1 MTGMERIKDKI
12 LEDAKLKAGDI
23 LDQAEQEA
31 RAILDQASLEAAQ
44 KREELL
50 EKAKADG
57 EQMYRRML
65 AVAGLE
71 GRKKLLGA
79 RQEMIDTAFSKAAE
93 KIMGLPD
100 RQYQELLEK
109 MISEAAAGYRE
120 PSEQAAGTGVSQEHI
135 EGEVMLS
142 EKDAAR
148 MDEQF
153 IGNINKGLAA
163 SGKKGTITLSDK
175 RIRTAGG
182 FILKIGDMEINST
195 FEILFGMLRTELE
208 SDVVSILFGS

>member
-109 MISEAAAGYRE
+109 NDLRGRGRIQRAFRTGCRHRCFAGVHRRRGHAE
-120 PSEQAAGTGVSQEHI
+120 
-135 EGEVMLS
+135 
-142 EKDAAR
+142 
-148 MDEQF
+148 
-153 IGNINKGLAA
+153 
-163 SGKKGTITLSDK
+163 
-175 RIRTAGG
+175 
-182 FILKIGDMEINST
+182 
-195 FEILFGMLRTELE
+195 
-208 SDVVSILFGS
+208 

>member
-1 MTGMERIKDKI
+1 MTGTDRIKDKI
-12 LEDAKLKAGDI
+12 LEDAKLKAGAI
-23 LDQAEQEA
+23 LEQAEKDARNIMDQA
-31 RAILDQASLEAAQ
+31 QAEAAQ
-44 KREELL
+44 KRAELL

-57 EQMYRRML
+57 EQMYKRML

-71 GRKKLLGA
+71 GRKKLLAA
-79 RQEMIDTAFSKAAE
+79 RQEMIDTAFSKAMDR
-93 KIMGLPD
+93 IVGLPD

-109 MISEAAAGYRE
+109 MIAEAAAGYRE
-120 PSEQAAGTGVSQEHI
+120 PSAQTGDTQVPQENFSA
-135 EGEVMLS
+135 EVMLS

-148 MDEQF
+148 MDGHF
-153 IGNINKGLAA
+153 IENINKRLSAF
-163 SGKKGTITLSDK
+163 GKKGTVTLSDK

-182 FILKIGDMEINST
+182 FILKIGDVEMNST

>member
-1 MTGMERIKDKI
+1 MTGTDRIKDKI
-12 LEDAKLKAGDI
+12 LEDAKLKAGAI
-23 LDQAEQEA
+23 LEQAEKDARNIMDQA
-31 RAILDQASLEAAQ
+31 QAEAAQ
-44 KREELL
+44 KRAELL

-57 EQMYRRML
+57 EQMYKRML

-71 GRKKLLGA
+71 GRKKLLAA
-79 RQEMIDTAFSKAAE
+79 RQEMIDAAFTKAMDR
-93 KIMGLPD
+93 IVGLPD

-109 MISEAAAGYRE
+109 MIAEAAAGYRE
-120 PSEQAAGTGVSQEHI
+120 PSAQTGDTQVPQENFSA
-135 EGEVMLS
+135 EVMLS

-148 MDEQF
+148 MDGHF
-153 IGNINKGLAA
+153 IENINKRLSAFR
-163 SGKKGTITLSDK
+163 KKGTVTLSDK

-182 FILKIGDMEINST
+182 FILKIGDVDMNST